1 MKKILNVLLLIL
13 FVTGTIL
20 LSWNTEIAKASE
32 VFPFNGII
40 NADSL
45 VVYKGNNTESGVLT
59 ELAYGTDI
67 VVLEDA
73 SAKFYKISFDNGTIG
88 YTWKSYIIN
97 VDNSVLTTDA
107 PGSGVESYKSY
118 CDKLI
123 ADSFD
128 KSYCPYLYSLHV
140 KHPHWKFVVDK
151 VGVSLESA
159 ASSEEGKVVLQT
171 GNTNYWYSNKPIE
184 GDYYYVKANV
194 IASFMDPRNSLF
206 EENIFQF
213 LDLELSKDIVNDN
226 ALLSIAG
233 ANGNFRNYLEEFKAA
248 GSKNELNPIH
258 IMSRSK
264 QEGANKTVYDKTLKK
279 YVASYA
285 AVTGLYTTSTGRTSA
300 QGYSLDGYY
309 NFYNIGS
316 YADSDYPYTVQ
327 RGLAYGAGF
336 IGNDSCITI
345 GSDGK
350 AYYDENKVYDKD
362 KTCGKLTYQRPWN
375 TPEKAILGGSEY
387 IGEGYV
393 KKGQDNL
400 YFQKFN
406 VSSYT
411 QYKKYTHQYMTN
423 LYAPASESGIMV
435 DAYVAG
441 NLMDS
446 EFVFVIP
453 VYENMPDD
461 NFQAVDKSSNS
472 KLSAVTIND
481 KSFTEFDGDVVE
493 YNYNLVTTDDKFKV
507 GAKTEDSLSTVT
519 GTGDYTFVDGVA
531 KVELVVKAEDESTTT
546 YIININKVVPEKV
559 VTVDSII
566 SKMGIKVNGNTIYGV
581 SPDTAISTLV
591 NTVTKNK
598 GEASVVDKNGKAK
611 ASGSYVTG
619 DKITIKGT
627 SESKTYTIAVR
638 GDVNGDGVV
647 DLKDFV
653 LVQSHI
659 LEKSTLANEKFLAGD
674 VNYDGKIVLA
684 DFVLIQSHILKKKM
698 L

>member
-1 MKKILNVLLLIL
+1 MKKVLNVLLIIL
-13 FVTGTIL
+13 FIIGTIL
-20 LSWNTEIAKASE
+20 LSWNAPIARAAE

-45 VVYKGNNTESGVLT
+45 VVYKGTTTDSGVLT
-59 ELAYGTDI
+59 ELAYGTDV

-73 SAKFYKISFDNGTIG
+73 TTKFYKISFDNGTIG

-97 VDNSVLTTDA
+97 VDNSVLTSDA
-107 PGSGVESYKSY
+107 SGSGVESYSTY
-118 CDKLI
+118 CNSLVS
-123 ADSFD
+123 AGFD
-128 KSYCPYLYSLHV
+128 KSYCPYLYYLHS
-140 KHPHWKFVVDK
+140 KYPNWKFVVDK
-151 VGVSLESA
+151 VGVTLESA
-159 ASSEEGKVVLQT
+159 SSSEEGKVVLQT
-171 GNTNYWYSNKPIE
+171 GNSNYWYSSNPIE

-213 LDLELSKDIVNDN
+213 LDLELSKNIVNDA
-226 ALLSIAG
+226 ALLDIAG
-233 ANGNFRNYLEEFKAA
+233 TNGNLRNYLEEFKTA
-248 GSKNELNPIH
+248 GLTNEINPLH

-264 QEGANKTVYDKTLKK
+264 QEGANKTTYDSNLKK
-279 YVASYA
+279 YVASYS

-309 NFYNIGS
+309 NFFNIGS
-316 YADSDYPYTVQ
+316 YADSEYSYTVQ

-336 IGNDSCITI
+336 IGTDSCITI
-345 GSDGK
+345 GENGL
-350 AYYDENKVYDKD
+350 AYYDETKCE
-362 KTCGKLTYQRPWN
+362 TLSYQRPWN
-375 TPEKAILGGSEY
+375 TPAKAILGGSEF
-387 IGEGYV
+387 IAGGYV

-406 VSSYT
+406 VSSYS
-411 QYKKYTHQYMTN
+411 QYNKYTHQYMTN
-423 LYAPASESGIMV
+423 LYAPASESGIMA
-435 DAYVAG
+435 DAYTTG
-441 NLMDS
+441 SLMNS

-453 VYENMPDD
+453 VYENMPED
-461 NFQAVDKSSNS
+461 NYQAVDKSSNS
-472 KLSAVTIND
+472 RLSSITIND
-481 KSFTEFDGDVVE
+481 KSFTEFDSDVIE
-493 YNYNLVTTDDKFKV
+493 YNYNLVTTEETFKV
-507 GAKTEDSLSTVT
+507 GAKTEDSLSSVT

-531 KVELVVKAEDESTTT
+531 TVKLVVTAEDGSTTT
-546 YIININKVVPEKV
+546 YVINVKKVVPEEV
-559 VTVDSII
+559 ITVDEIVA
-566 SKMGIKVNGNTIYGV
+566 KMGVKVNGNIIYGV
-581 SPDTAISTLV
+581 SPDTVVSTLV

-598 GEASVVDKNGKAK
+598 GEAVVNNSSGKVKN
-611 ASGSYVTG
+611 SGSFVTG

-627 SESKTYTIAVR
+627 SDSKTYTIAVR

-659 LEKSTLANEKFLAGD
+659 LEKSILTDVKFYAGD

-684 DFVLIQSHILKKKM
+684 DFVLIQSHILKKQS